1 MVEAVT
7 VPKLGLTMKKAT
19 VVKWHKREGETVRKN
34 EVIAE
39 IETDKVTCQIESPQD
54 GVLLKILGQK
64 GAVVLVGGVIAY
76 VGRQGEQ
83 VPESVSA
90 LQPSTAQSTPV
101 TPVSAQAVNPSS
113 STVEK
118 KRVSPRAKRLVE
130 EKQID
135 LSRILGTGPEGMI
148 LESDV
153 IAYVETNLN
162 KTATGLKVR
171 QVIPFSS
178 IRRAIAENMTASL
191 QGTAQVTLT
200 SEVDASNLQKI
211 LSQTI
216 PSSEN
221 HLTFTDLLVQLVS
234 KTLENH
240 PLLNATIEDEQ
251 IKIIEEINVGV
262 GVAAESGLVVPVIRN
277 SNKKSLNEISV
288 SLKELG
294 EKARQQ
300 KLALEDVSAGTF
312 TISNLGMFGVSAFTP
327 IINPPQTAILGVGE
341 IALKSQVISGGAI
354 EARPMMMLSLTFD
367 HRAMDG
373 HVAANFLRELRKSI
387 ESVPH

>member
-1 MVEAVT
+1 LEAIV

-19 VVKWHKREGETVRKN
+19 IVKWHKREGEAVRKD

-39 IETDKVTCQIESPQD
+39 IETDKVTCQIESPRD

-64 GAVVLVGGVIAY
+64 GAIVLVGGVIAY
-76 VGRQGEQ
+76 VGQQGERI
-83 VPESVSA
+83 PESASA
-90 LQPSTAQSTPV
+90 PQSSSAQSVPTTPA
-101 TPVSAQAVNPSS
+101 SAQAVIPGS

-135 LSRILGTGPEGMI
+135 LSRIVGTGPEGMI

-153 IAYVETNLN
+153 IAYIETNLN
-162 KTATGLKVR
+162 KTTTGLKVK
-171 QVIPFSS
+171 QVIPFSA
-178 IRRAIAENMTASL
+178 IRRAIAENMSASL

-200 SEVDASNLQKI
+200 SEVDASSLQKV
-211 LSQTI
+211 LSQ
-216 PSSEN
+216 PPGEN
-221 HLTFTDLLVQLVS
+221 RLTYTDLLVLLVS

-240 PLLNATIEDEQ
+240 PLLNATVEDEQ
-251 IKIIEEINVGV
+251 IKIIEEVNVGV

-277 SNKKSLNEISV
+277 SNKKSLDEISV

-300 KLALEDVSAGTF
+300 KLTLQDVSGGTF

-341 IALKSQVISGGAI
+341 IALKPQVISEGAI
-354 EARPMMMLSLTFD
+354 EARPIMMLSLTFD

-373 HVAANFLRELRKSI
+373 HIAANFLRDLKKSI
-387 ESVPH
+387 ESASS